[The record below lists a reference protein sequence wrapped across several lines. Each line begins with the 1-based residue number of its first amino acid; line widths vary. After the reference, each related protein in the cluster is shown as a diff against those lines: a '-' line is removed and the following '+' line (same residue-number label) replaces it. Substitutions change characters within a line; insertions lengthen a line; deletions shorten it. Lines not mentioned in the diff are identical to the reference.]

1 MRDLRDILDNA
12 LGSPECEDCPHYV
25 RRIEHCN
32 VPQHQGEY
40 VETEC
45 NLAESGGDPNE
56 CPVVVS
62 YKVDYAAALEEATRD
77 IACYLDPHD
86 AQLGKHLAALIA
98 DEDTLDAALTLKAYL
113 LKIAA
118 QVAEENV

>member
-45 NLAESGGDPNE
+45 NLAERGGDPNE

-86 AQLGKHLAALIA
+86 EQLGKYLAALLA

-113 LKIAA
+113 LKLAA
-118 QVAEENV
+118 DVAEEAV